1 MVSFSSVSTS
11 GGLVLVH
18 FNRAQI
24 TEQKDSYSRGLVL
37 GLTMAEIAILI
48 IFILLLTLAAL
59 LDKEHEKLEE
69 EHEKLEKVQQQVK
82 ALVEE
87 NLALEDINGGK
98 DISEFIR
105 ELVSSREAL
114 RQAGVVHSRLAE
126 AVELINKYE
135 EAARKSGVEPTPR
148 GVTEALLESKELK
161 EALAEVSDKS
171 VQEIAQENIN
181 LRTETSRME
190 GQLANAQKK
199 LESFGKG
206 NEMPSCWAKPDG
218 TVEYIYEIAVNNNGM
233 IARNTNLPHRD
244 ADRKLLPTMM
254 VIHNQQVSSSK
265 FISMSLPL
273 YQWSVEKKCRFYVKV
288 YDLTG
293 SIDKD
298 IYKERLQTVESLFYR
313 DFKIHKNF

>member
-1 MVSFSSVSTS
+1 L
-11 GGLVLVH
+11 GY

-48 IFILLLTLAAL
+48 IFILLLALAAL
-59 LDKEHEKLEE
+59 LDQEHKKLEE
-69 EHEKLEKVQQQVK
+69 AQQQVK

-87 NLALEDINGGK
+87 ILALEDITGGK
-98 DISEFIR
+98 DISEFVR
-105 ELVSSREAL
+105 ELVAAREAL
-114 RQAGVVHSRLAE
+114 RQAGDVHSRLAE
-126 AVELINKYE
+126 ALQ
-135 EAARKSGVEPTPR
+135 EA
-148 GVTEALLESKELK
+148 KELK

-218 TVEYIYEIAVNNNGM
+218 TVEYIYEVAVNNNGM
-233 IARNTNLPHRD
+233 IARNTNLTHRD

-254 VIHNQQVSSSK
+254 VIQNQQVSSSK

-298 IYKERLQTVESLFYR
+298 IYKERLQTVVSLFYR
-313 DFKIHKNF
+313 DFKIHKDF